1 MQCSSLSRRTCRRS
15 FRHFSNPSMGCQQS
29 TPVRDPQPAPPAAA
43 VDLTNKSLS
52 TIGDALQE
60 DTAEKW
66 AATVQRVK
74 SQVIPE
80 DAAMPKTPVGPAT
93 PVLSGPVVVAD
104 YLPVATP
111 TSVLDVAI
119 AENDAALTTI
129 ADALADDVADK
140 WEALVHEVEI
150 SRSAPVSV
158 DASCDD
164 ESPSQNETSNLA
176 IVADESAVVSAVTEE
191 ATDADE
197 DVPVEA
203 PLVEAEIEAPV
214 VDIVVIDEVEM
225 EVIMI
230 APLHDGDAMDTVIE
244 EVSEIDAVEEATDNE
259 TTDVVE
265 ASAVTDEVEAAVA
278 DDLKVEMAEAVIETA
293 AESTALVPEVE
304 EKEASEADESSDVVP
319 PMSRSTIGQEYV
331 LDDLIGS
338 TVPVHTRH
346 VAAGIIN
353 EIIESAVERVQ
364 AKETVEVDIDAE
376 MDAEQQLLQ
385 VQHDL
390 AEIVAELEQIKEAS
404 EKMESANESEYIGDE
419 IAPQDEPVPQPSDAT
434 TTDMDNTVVPKAPL
448 SKAPTSK
455 TPSSKAPSSNTKHYK
470 SLGSSVEGGI
480 VMYNVQVPSGRV
492 IHKRYNDFKV
502 LYSDMAHVMLVND
515 VHGGGGLPPMP
526 RAGMMSRFTR
536 QNKAMVQER
545 EQSFESIL
553 NAIAEHPIASHSP
566 EFQHFLR

>member
-1 MQCSSLSRRTCRRS
+1 
-15 FRHFSNPSMGCQQS
+15 MGCQQS
-29 TPVRDPQPAPPAAA
+29 TPVRDPQPVAA

-66 AATVQRVK
+66 AVTVQRVK
-74 SQVIPE
+74 SNAIPE
-80 DAAMPKTPVGPAT
+80 EAKTPLAAQGMSPRRVSVAAD
-93 PVLSGPVVVAD
+93 VVSDHA
-104 YLPVATP
+104 PVAA
-111 TSVLDVAI
+111 VVDDAI
-119 AENDAALTTI
+119 AENDAALATI

-150 SRSAPVSV
+150 SRSAPVS
-158 DASCDD
+158 ATEKSPA
-164 ESPSQNETSNLA
+164 ESDTTNLA
-176 IVADESAVVSAVTEE
+176 AVADENAAVPPAMDE
-191 ATDADE
+191 AADE
-197 DVPVEA
+197 DSPMETTIVQ
-203 PLVEAEIEAPV
+203 AEGIDPPA
-214 VDIVVIDEVEM
+214 IVIDEVEM

-230 APLHDGDAMDTVIE
+230 APLHDGDTMDTVVE
-244 EVSEIDAVEEATDNE
+244 ELSEVDVDVVDATDEATDNE
-259 TTDVVE
+259 TVDVVE
-265 ASAVTDEVEAAVA
+265 ESTVVDEEEVDAAV
-278 DDLKVEMAEAVIETA
+278 
-293 AESTALVPEVE
+293 
-304 EKEASEADESSDVVP
+304 
-319 PMSRSTIGQEYV
+319 PMPRSTVGQEYV

-338 TVPVHTRH
+338 TVPVHTRV
-346 VAAGIIN
+346 VAAGIVD
-353 EIIESAVERVQ
+353 EIIESAVARVN

-376 MDAEQQLLQ
+376 MDAEQKLLQ

-390 AEIVAELEQIKEAS
+390 AEIAAELEQIKEAS
-404 EKMESANESEYIGDE
+404 EKIDSTNESDYIGNE
-419 IAPQDEPVPQPSDAT
+419 IAPQDEPVPQSSDAT
-434 TTDMDNTVVPKAPL
+434 TADIDNPMVPKA
-448 SKAPTSK
+448 
-455 TPSSKAPSSNTKHYK
+455 PSSKAPSSKAPSSKSKHYK
-470 SLGSSVEGGI
+470 SLGSSVESGI

-545 EQSFESIL
+545 EQVFESIL